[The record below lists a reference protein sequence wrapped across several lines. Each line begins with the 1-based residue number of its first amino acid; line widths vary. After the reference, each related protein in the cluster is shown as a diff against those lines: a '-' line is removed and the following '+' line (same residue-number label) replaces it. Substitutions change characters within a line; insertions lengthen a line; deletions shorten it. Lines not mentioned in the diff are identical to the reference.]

1 MKMTKIIKIGD
12 DRIKLDMKD
21 WKKIKNYKIGVYN
34 YYKGKYRYAT
44 LRIEGKQYYLHRYIL
59 GITDRRFVDHINGD
73 TLDCRRSNLRV
84 CTNQQNQWN
93 AKKKSNSKQEYKCIR
108 YHKGTYEIRIRY
120 GGKSHYKYAKTL
132 EEAKRIYDE
141 WVKEVH
147 GDFAK

>member
-1 MKMTKIIKIGD
+1 MKITKVIKIGE
-12 DRIKLDMKD
+12 DRIKLDMED
-21 WKKIKNYKIGVYN
+21 WKKIKNYRIRVYN

-73 TLDCRRSNLRV
+73 TLDCRRCNLRV

-120 GGKSHYKYAKTL
+120 RGKSHSKYAKTL